1 MDQKGLVCF
10 LKFKDLP
17 PPPPSVIE
25 TKLLIPLFCLFGNI
39 FCIINSMR
47 ESLMKQPFD
56 IKHYY
61 INIDK
66 HYVPS
71 AKNKIKI
78 NNI

>member
-17 PPPPSVIE
+17 APPPSVIE
-25 TKLLIPLFCLFGNI
+25 TKLLIPLLCLFGNI
-39 FCIINSMR
+39 FCIINLMR

-66 HYVPS
+66 HMFQMG
-71 AKNKIKI
+71 KKTTF